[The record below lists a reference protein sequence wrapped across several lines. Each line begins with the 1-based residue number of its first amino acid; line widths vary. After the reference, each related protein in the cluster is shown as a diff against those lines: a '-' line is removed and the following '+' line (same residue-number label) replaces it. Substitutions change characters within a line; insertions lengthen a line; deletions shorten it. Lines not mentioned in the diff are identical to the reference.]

1 MMILD
6 ISDTTGLTGI
16 DFLLLW
22 ELLMIVQVISVWIL
36 FPILIVYYESNEND
50 GLVRRMV
57 QMSYQ
62 LPFRER
68 KLRDLCR

>member
-16 DFLLLW
+16 DFLLFW

-62 LPFRER
+62 LPFRGR

>member
-50 GLVRRMV
+50 GLVRMRV
-57 QMSYQ
+57 
-62 LPFRER
+62 
-68 KLRDLCR
+68 